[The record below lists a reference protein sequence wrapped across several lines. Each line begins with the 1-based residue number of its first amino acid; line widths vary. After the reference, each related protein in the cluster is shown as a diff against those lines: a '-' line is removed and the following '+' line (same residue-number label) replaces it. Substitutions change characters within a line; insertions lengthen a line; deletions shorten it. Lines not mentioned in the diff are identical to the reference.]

1 MDGNVRLNDPS
12 AFVFG
17 TLQRQ
22 VKTVIITSVSD
33 EYAYLIE

>member
-1 MDGNVRLNDPS
+1 MNVRLNDPT
-12 AFVFG
+12 AFVLG